1 MMTHNWSINY
11 IDEFNSKFVYVKFLK
26 VEMVNVVIAIYFDC
40 FRCRIIN
47 EF

>member
-11 IDEFNSKFVYVKFLK
+11 IDEFNSNFVYVEIFK
-26 VEMVNVVIAIYFDC
+26 VEMVNVVIAIYFDHFKC
-40 FRCRIIN
+40 KIIN